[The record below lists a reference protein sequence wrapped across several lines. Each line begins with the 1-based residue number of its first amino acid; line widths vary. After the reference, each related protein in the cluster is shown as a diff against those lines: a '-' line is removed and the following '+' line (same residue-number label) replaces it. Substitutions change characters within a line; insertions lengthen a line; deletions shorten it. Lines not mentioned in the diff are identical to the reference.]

1 MTTRIVWLSLDP
13 VRCRVDLYSPTCA
26 RLIEA
31 AYADGEADKVELGG
45 DCFDA
50 TVRFQREDGRVVV
63 FQTTPP
69 FHGFRG
75 DFKPPGYRTVR
86 RMHWDGDGPLTVHA
100 RRAHG
105 EWRLCDDE
113 DESERSLTVLPE
125 AKDELFLETART
137 WTQSDVTV
145 QSSTPLIAWQ
155 WSLTNGLSASTK
167 EEGDWECYP
176 ESVNAEIER
185 AHAASETP
193 VSFRLGMR
201 RMEVVLNGS
210 CFATQRDT
218 ERPRAR
224 LVRRV
229 VIDSVQLAKKLDVGS
244 KTNFAAVQRDFCC
257 PITQQRFTDPVLTCD
272 GHTYERSAIE
282 KWLQDHLTS
291 PLTGLQ
297 LASQTLV
304 PNEEI
309 VRLMAA
315 E

>member
-13 VRCRVDLYSPTCA
+13 VRCKVDLYSPTCA

-31 AYADGEADKVELGG
+31 AYADGKADEVELGG
-45 DCFDA
+45 NCFDA
-50 TVRFQREDGRVVV
+50 TVRFQRENNRVVA

-69 FHGFRG
+69 FQGFRG
-75 DFKPPGYRTVR
+75 DYKPPGYRTVR
-86 RMHWDGDGPLTVHA
+86 RMHWNGNGALTVHA
-100 RRAHG
+100 KRVHG
-105 EWRLCDDE
+105 EWRLCDGE
-113 DESERSLTVLPE
+113 DEAERSLTVVPE
-125 AKDELFLETART
+125 STCDLFLETART
-137 WTQSDVTV
+137 WTQADVDLK
-145 QSSTPLIAWQ
+145 SSTPLIAWQ
-155 WSLTNGLSASTK
+155 WSLTTGFSASSK
-167 EEGDWECYP
+167 DESDWVCYP
-176 ESVNAEIER
+176 ESINNEIER

-193 VSFRLGMR
+193 VGFRLGMR

-218 ERPRAR
+218 ERWRAR

-229 VIDSVQLAKKLDVGS
+229 VTDSARLAAQLDAAS
-244 KTNFAAVQRDFCC
+244 KTNFAALQRDFCC

-282 KWLQDHLTS
+282 TWLQDHLTS
-291 PLTGLQ
+291 PLTGLN

-304 PNEEI
+304 SNKEI
-309 VRLMAA
+309 VRLMEA